1 MENAE
6 MVVVDYADG
15 MLKLK
20 KLISDT
26 ENAFLEGDWDR
37 ASRNLLESVVE
48 IRLLKANVELV
59 KENGGLPYQ
68 TDVELQQS

>member
-1 MENAE
+1 MI
-6 MVVVDYADG
+6 VVDYAEG
-15 MLKLK
+15 ILKLK
-20 KLISDT
+20 KLVHGT
-26 ENAFLEGDWDR
+26 EKAMLEGDWDT